1 MHSCSAQCCSAQ
13 PVRDTMASTGS
24 SSSSSC
30 DLGRLQACPGFAIA
44 PVPRVG
50 LEGDG
55 RHQGAASHD
64 CSDDWGH
71 FLFRWYRTTTF
82 LPPPAY
88 GYNPY
93 NLHGTQHLPYLYGY
107 LEIPMQPSEHP
118 EPPHTFMSAQHPLP
132 PPLPPGGT
140 QHLLYLYGQPVTPC
154 TPTAPMCLPGVPS
167 NPHTPSRA
175 PSTPY
180 KTQYPSIC
188 LKDTHNLPYPYE
200 YSAPLCAPQLTPHAH
215 GFSAVLHITQY
226 PPYAPPEH
234 TTPPT
239 YPSLSIQRIPNPYE
253 RPHTTPRGLITSY
266 APRPSLPQYPL

>member
-1 MHSCSAQCCSAQ
+1 
-13 PVRDTMASTGS
+13 MA
-24 SSSSSC
+24 
-30 DLGRLQACPGFAIA
+30 D
-44 PVPRVG
+44 
-50 LEGDG
+50 
-55 RHQGAASHD
+55 QGAASHD

-82 LPPPAY
+82 FPPPAY

-140 QHLLYLYGQPVTPC
+140 QHRLYLYGHPVTPC

-175 PSTPY
+175 PSTPH

-188 LKDTHNLPYPYE
+188 LKDTLTSLNLTNTQHPYVPP
-200 YSAPLCAPQLTPHAH
+200 SSPHMPMGSQLSSTSP
-215 GFSAVLHITQY
+215 STLH
-226 PPYAPPEH
+226 
-234 TTPPT
+234 TPPQST
-239 YPSLSIQRIPNPYE
+239 LHPPR
-253 RPHTTPRGLITSY
+253 TP
-266 APRPSLPQYPL
+266 P

>member
-93 NLHGTQHLPYLYGY
+93 NLHDTQHLPYLYRY

-175 PSTPY
+175 PSTPH

-188 LKDTHNLPYPYE
+188 LKDTLTSLNLTNTQHPYVPP
-200 YSAPLCAPQLTPHAH
+200 SSPHTPMGSQLSSTSP
-215 GFSAVLHITQY
+215 STLH
-226 PPYAPPEH
+226 
-234 TTPPT
+234 TPPQST
-239 YPSLSIQRIPNPYE
+239 LHPPR
-253 RPHTTPRGLITSY
+253 TP
-266 APRPSLPQYPL
+266 P